1 MGIIFTLLMKFIVSI
16 VNFIL
21 LPINALVVNALPNF
35 TDKINYF
42 ESLVGRFVSPTL
54 AWFFNTLPP
63 YTKSFIIFYLE
74 LLIIL
79 YTITIGVH
87 LVLKVIHIIK
97 NIKIW

>member
-1 MGIIFTLLMKFIVSI
+1 MGIIFTLLMKFIVTI

-21 LPINALVVNALPNF
+21 LPINALVVNALPSF

-54 AWFFNTLPP
+54 SWFFNILPP
-63 YTKSFIIFYLE
+63 YSRSLIIFYLE
-74 LLIIL
+74 LLVIL
-79 YTITIGVH
+79 YTITIGIH
-87 LVLKVIHIIK
+87 LVLKVIHLIR